1 MRASWTRD
9 EVILG
14 LDVLFSNQNVTLTP
28 RHPAI
33 IELSALLNRLP
44 IIHEKSRNDTFRN
57 PDGVSSQLSRFVW
70 SLKYKDKHANIGQL
84 FFDVYTEYKDDIDEL
99 HRIAQAIRRCESAI
113 QSMQYSDAVEAEGFP
128 EGAILSHM
136 HRNTE
141 ARFTEKCGE
150 ALTECEVCGIRPKG
164 IYTGMSGSSILGKH
178 LFVSQADF
186 DPAAKLTA
194 ADFITV
200 CPNCHRALHLTRPW
214 RRRQDCESIL
224 I

>member
-44 IIHEKSRNDTFRN
+44 IIHEKSRNNTFRN

-84 FFDVYTEYKDDIDEL
+84 FFDVYTEYKDDID
-99 HRIAQAIRRCESAI
+99 RVAPDR
-113 QSMQYSDAVEAEGFP
+113 
-128 EGAILSHM
+128 
-136 HRNTE
+136 
-141 ARFTEKCGE
+141 
-150 ALTECEVCGIRPKG
+150 
-164 IYTGMSGSSILGKH
+164 SGHS
-178 LFVSQADF
+178 
-186 DPAAKLTA
+186 
-194 ADFITV
+194 
-200 CPNCHRALHLTRPW
+200 
-214 RRRQDCESIL
+214 
-224 I
+224 